1 MLIIN
6 GLRTK
11 VQSVDKI
18 TNQANWGGIHKS
30 IHRALRFWVGA
41 RGEGACICLV
51 LFPQHDFYW
60 EFMGGVR

>member
-18 TNQANWGGIHKS
+18 TNQANRGAEYTKVYIVRCVLGEVC
-30 IHRALRFWVGA
+30 VGQVLVYA
-41 RGEGACICLV
+41 GAV
-51 LFPQHDFYW
+51 PAA
-60 EFMGGVR
+60 

>member
-18 TNQANWGGIHKS
+18 TNQANRGGIHKG
-30 IHRALRFWVGA
+30 IHRALRFW
-41 RGEGACICLV
+41 
-51 LFPQHDFYW
+51 
-60 EFMGGVR
+60 GGVRGVVLVYAGAVPAA